1 MATYIK
7 FLYLQIL
14 PIAQGLLDKLIS
26 AQECEINTISG
37 APDPTA
43 GAEANEET
51 SWCLDEKQLHENV
64 KKTLVKFCVPSP
76 VVFRYMFSHY
86 FFLK

>member
-1 MATYIK
+1 M
-7 FLYLQIL
+7 
-14 PIAQGLLDKLIS
+14 
-26 AQECEINTISG
+26 NTQNG

-76 VVFRYMFSHY
+76 VVFRYDFSIVS
-86 FFLK
+86 FKIA